1 MPFAGFVALAE
12 TARLEKHVK
21 NKLAV
26 AADHF
31 NRDYKKGFQFLQ
43 VNAPCLSQ
51 LRDKK
56 HAQGC
61 CDGCSLMLTQVRLLS
76 GCMFWAGQVVCHA
89 LSAPA
94 RPGSAAASATQVE

>member
-1 MPFAGFVALAE
+1 MPSAGFVELAE

-43 VNAPCLSQ
+43 VKAPCSSQ
-51 LRDKK
+51 LRDNR

-61 CDGCSLMLTQVRLLS
+61 CDGRPLMLTQVGHLS
-76 GCMFWAGQVVCHA
+76 GCILWPGQA
-89 LSAPA
+89 A
-94 RPGSAAASATQVE
+94 RC